1 MDINNKFEN
10 VNKDLLY
17 RQNKYSSGKLELDR
31 KFVRKRLLINL
42 LQFFVFLF
50 IIGGTLLIINH
61 FKNPSIRYH
70 GYNYN
75 VKVDLIDIQT
85 GDTVFFNPYKEISF
99 TDKIIARFTDKDIYV
114 GKIKLL
120 PQAINIKTGKQVA
133 SNTYVIESL
142 NPEETRELEI
152 NKNNILGFT
161 QETIKTDTENNKS
174 INNQNP
180 N

>member
-61 FKNPSIRYH
+61 FKNLSIRYH

-75 VKVDLIDIQT
+75 VKVDLIDIQ
-85 GDTVFFNPYKEISF
+85 NNS
-99 TDKIIARFTDKDIYV
+99 KIYR
-114 GKIKLL
+114 
-120 PQAINIKTGKQVA
+120 
-133 SNTYVIESL
+133 
-142 NPEETRELEI
+142 
-152 NKNNILGFT
+152 
-161 QETIKTDTENNKS
+161 
-174 INNQNP
+174 
-180 N
+180 